1 MPNNIKDESF
11 SIEARQRT
19 LVKVASLYYEEN
31 RTQQEIAKILDVSR
45 SGVSRLLTEARERG
59 VVEIII
65 HHPLR
70 TASHLEAELLSKFN
84 LRDVRILAGEYTKR
98 DEVLQKLGGLAAV
111 YLSDILQDGV
121 RIGISWGTALQY
133 MIDALKPLNFPKTE
147 VVQLIGATGS
157 ENLPNHG
164 PILAQLLAKK
174 LQGRSY
180 QIHAPLIV
188 DNIRTKE
195 VLLNE
200 KNIKTGLEKAKQADI
215 ALLGIGSTRA
225 DLNSLLRTGY
235 LSIEETKKIR
245 NLGAVG
251 DVCAQHYNLNGDWL
265 DIDINQRVIGI
276 GLESLKKIDTRI
288 GVAGSSIKAQTIY
301 GALKGGYVNV
311 LISDEQAAKRILS
324 IYDSNNTKIN

>member
-1 MPNNIKDESF
+1 MPN
-11 SIEARQRT
+11 SIRGEALSLEAKHSR
-19 LVKVASLYYEEN
+19 LVRVASLYYEEN
-31 RTQQEIAKILDVSR
+31 RTQQEIAKVLNISR
-45 SGVSRLLTEARERG
+45 SGVSRLLTEARETG

-70 TASHLEAELLSKFN
+70 TVSYLENELLSKFG
-84 LRDVRILAGEYTKR
+84 LRDVRILAGEYSRR
-98 DEVLQKLGGLAAV
+98 DEVLQKLGRLAAG

-121 RIGISWGTALQY
+121 RIGISWGTALQF
-133 MIDALKPLNFPKTE
+133 MIDALKPLNYPRAE

-174 LQGRSY
+174 LNGRSY

-188 DNIRTKE
+188 DNVRTKE

-200 KNIKTGLEKAKQADI
+200 KNIKTGLEKAEQADI

-235 LSIEETKKIR
+235 LSIEETRNIR
-245 NLGAVG
+245 DLGAVG
-251 DVCAQHYNLNGDWL
+251 DVCAQHYNLDGDWL

-276 GLESLKKIDTRI
+276 GLEALKKIDTRI
-288 GVAGSSIKAQTIY
+288 GVAGSSNKAQTIY
-301 GALKGGYVNV
+301 GALKGGYINV

-324 IYDSNNTKIN
+324 LYDSNH